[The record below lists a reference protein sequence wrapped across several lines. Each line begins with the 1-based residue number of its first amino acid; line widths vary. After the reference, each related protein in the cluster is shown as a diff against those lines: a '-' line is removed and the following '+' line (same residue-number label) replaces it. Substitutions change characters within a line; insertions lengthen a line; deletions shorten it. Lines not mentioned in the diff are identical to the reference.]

1 MLDSNIR
8 FLIFGAAKSATTW
21 LQRSLERSPTI
32 SMPSPELHYF
42 SDEYHRGPDWY
53 LSQFNFDK
61 PDALVGEKSNTYL
74 TVPQAAERIRKDLP
88 DVRLIVQMREPAAR
102 AYSDYCMLFRR
113 GEVSR
118 NIEDHLDPAR
128 AADKR
133 FINNGRYAM
142 HLRRFY
148 DLFPPEQILLLL
160 FEDIRREPEA
170 QLARLASHIG
180 HDAPLAAP
188 VDSKVKDKNAAVVPL
203 SLRRVLK
210 PFRPVLDGVRHT
222 KPIKVLRDA
231 VARPQEYPPLSP
243 DLEKRLQDFYAPEV
257 SELEQRIGRPLDV
270 WRGMRGA

>member
-133 FINNGRYAM
+133 FINNGRYAL

-170 QLARLASHIG
+170 QLARLAAHIG
-180 HDAPLAAP
+180 HEAPLAAP

-203 SLRRVLK
+203 PLRRVLK

>member
-42 SDEYHRGPDWY
+42 SDEYHRGADWY
-53 LSQFNFDK
+53 LSQFDFSK
-61 PDALVGEKSNTYL
+61 PDAIVGEKSNTYL
-74 TVPQAAERIRKDLP
+74 TQPEAAERIRRDLP
-88 DVRLIVQMREPAAR
+88 DVRLIVQMREPSAR
-102 AYSDYCMLFRR
+102 AYSDYCMLLRR

-118 NIEDHLDPAR
+118 NIEDHLDPAK
-128 AADKR
+128 AAGQR
-133 FINNGRYAM
+133 FINDGRYAL

-160 FEDIRREPEA
+160 FEDIRRQPEN
-170 QLARLASHIG
+170 QLAHLATHIG
-180 HDAPLAAP
+180 HEAPLAPP
-188 VDSKVKDKNAAVVPL
+188 VDSKVKDKNAAIVPL
-203 SLRRVLK
+203 PLRKVLK

-222 KPIKVLRDA
+222 RPMRVLRDA

-243 DLEKRLQDFYAPEV
+243 DLEKRLQDFFAPEV

-270 WRGMRGA
+270 WQGARKA

>member
-133 FINNGRYAM
+133 FINNGRYAL

-170 QLARLASHIG
+170 QLARLAAHIG
-180 HDAPLAAP
+180 HEAPLAAP

-203 SLRRVLK
+203 PLRRVLK

-222 KPIKVLRDA
+222 KPVKVLRDA

>member
-270 WRGMRGA
+270 WRDMRGA